1 MTSIPFLGDLVL
13 VSTIAAGVALLLR
26 RIKVPTIAGFLC
38 AGALLGP
45 QGFALVKSNE
55 FIERLADVGVV
66 LLLFTIGLEFSVAR
80 LRDVFKQAAIGGLA
94 QMVLTIVVSYVIA
107 RMLGVVPAQAI
118 FYGFV
123 FALSSTAVVL
133 RILSERG
140 ESDAPHGRFILG
152 TLIFQD
158 LCVVPMVLIIPLLS
172 VNQSFLLSTME
183 ISFALVKAT
192 AMIVATFFLSRIV
205 VPTLFRWVDA
215 SQSREIFLLAV
226 ISLCLGTAWL
236 TSQAGLS
243 LALGAF
249 LAGMIVADTEYGH
262 RAMGDVL
269 PLRDAFLSLFF
280 VSLGMFFNA
289 HLLIE
294 KPMTVFLLLCGFLFL
309 KGFLATVSALL
320 LRFPARVAWLSGV
333 GLAQFGEFGFVLA
346 QVALA
351 EGVVTAPELEP
362 VLTAGVL
369 SICIT
374 PILLMAAPHMTA
386 GEKILA
392 PLEKLLGV
400 KGIDSLSHSKHAL
413 SRHVVMI
420 GFGVAGQQCAR
431 ELAERQLP
439 FVAIEL
445 NSNNVRLGKSMHLPV
460 YYGDASSPE
469 ALQHAHLNSAKL
481 VLIMI
486 NDPQAVLRIIDAI
499 RRVNAHLPI
508 FVRTHYVADRERLM
522 KLGATEVIVE
532 EIEAAHAMVERMLKQ
547 VSLA

>member
-13 VSTIAAGVALLLR
+13 VSTIAAGVALVLR
-26 RIKVPTIAGFLC
+26 RIKVPTIVGFLC

-55 FIERLADVGVV
+55 FIERLADIGVV

-80 LRDVFKQAAIGGLA
+80 LKDVFKQAAIGGLA

-107 RMLGVVPAQAI
+107 RALGVAPAQAI

-133 RILSERG
+133 RLLSERG

-158 LCVVPMVLIIPLLS
+158 LCVVPMVLIIPLLNS
-172 VNQSFLLSTME
+172 SQSFLSSSLDITM
-183 ISFALVKAT
+183 AMVKAT
-192 AMIVATFFLSRIV
+192 AMIVATFFFSRTV
-205 VPTLFRWVDA
+205 VPTLFKWVDA

-226 ISLCLGTAWL
+226 ISMCMGIAWL
-236 TSQAGLS
+236 TSQTGLS

-269 PLRDAFLSLFF
+269 PLRDVFLSLFF
-280 VSLGMFFNA
+280 VSLGMFFNG

-294 KPMTVFLLLCGFLFL
+294 KPLTLLLLFCGFLFL

-346 QVALA
+346 QVGLA
-351 EGVVTAPELEP
+351 EGVVTAPEVEP
-362 VLTAGVL
+362 VLTAGVM
-369 SICIT
+369 SICAT
-374 PILLMAAPHMTA
+374 PLLLMAAPHMTA

-400 KGIDSLSHSKHAL
+400 KGIDSLRPAKHAL
-413 SRHVVMI
+413 ENHVVMI

-431 ELAERQLP
+431 ELADRKLP

-445 NSNNVRLGKSMHLPV
+445 NASNVRVGRAMNLPV

-469 ALQHAHLNSAKL
+469 ALQHAHLRQAKL

-499 RRVNAHLPI
+499 RRVNPGVVI
-508 FVRTHYVADRERLM
+508 FVRTHYVADRDRLI

-532 EIEAAHAMVERMLKQ
+532 EIEAAHAMVERMIQ
-547 VSLA
+547 QMTPA

>member
-1 MTSIPFLGDLVL
+1 MTSLPFLGDLVL
-13 VSTIAAGVALLLR
+13 VSTISAAVALLLR
-26 RIKVPTIAGFLC
+26 RLKIPTIAGFLC

-45 QGFALVKSNE
+45 NGFALVKSNV
-55 FIERLADVGVV
+55 FIEQLADVGVV

-80 LRDVFKQAAIGGLA
+80 LRDVFKQAAIGGFA
-94 QMVLTIVVSYVIA
+94 QMILTIVVAYVIA
-107 RMLGVVPAQAI
+107 RALGVSPAQSI

-133 RILSERG
+133 RLLSERG

-158 LCVVPMVLIIPLLS
+158 LCVVPMVLIIPLLNS
-172 VNQSFLLSTME
+172 SQSFFASSLE
-183 ISFALVKAT
+183 IFAALGKAT
-192 AMIVATFFLSRIV
+192 ALIVTTFFFSRIV
-205 VPTLFRWVDA
+205 VPPLFRWVDA
-215 SQSREIFLLAV
+215 SHSREIFLLAV

-236 TSQAGLS
+236 TSQVGLS

-280 VSLGMFFNA
+280 VSLGMFFNGS
-289 HLLIE
+289 LLVE
-294 KPMTVFLLLCGFLFL
+294 KPLTIALLLGGFLIL

-333 GLAQFGEFGFVLA
+333 GLAQFSEFGFVLT

-351 EGVVTAPELEP
+351 EGVVTAPEVQP

-369 SICIT
+369 SVCMT
-374 PILLMAAPHMTA
+374 PMLLMAAPHMTA
-386 GEKILA
+386 VERILA

-400 KGIDSLSHSKHAL
+400 KGIDSLRVPKHS
-413 SRHVVMI
+413 RENHVVMI

-431 ELAERQLP
+431 ELAQRQLP
-439 FVAIEL
+439 FLAVEL
-445 NSNNVRLGKSMHLPV
+445 NANNVRVGQALNLPV

-469 ALQHAHLNSAKL
+469 ALRHVHLNSAKL

-499 RRVNAHLPI
+499 RRVNPRLAIL
-508 FVRTHYVADRERLM
+508 VRTHYVADRDRLLQ
-522 KLGATEVIVE
+522 LGATEVIVE
-532 EIEAAHAMVERMLKQ
+532 EIEAAHAMVERM
-547 VSLA
+547 VSLMTRA